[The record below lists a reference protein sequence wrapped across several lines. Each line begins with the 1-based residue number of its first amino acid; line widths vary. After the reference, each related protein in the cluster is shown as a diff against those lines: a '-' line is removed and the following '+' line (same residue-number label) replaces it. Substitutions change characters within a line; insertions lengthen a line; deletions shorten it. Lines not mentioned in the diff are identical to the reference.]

1 MSKSYKKNKMKKVF
15 AILFLSLWS
24 VMGALGQS
32 LTDAQ
37 VLQMAVSEKRSGA
50 SESEIATRLMQKG
63 ATMAQI
69 QRIRGQYAQQ
79 ITQRGMDNTVD
90 NAIGDA
96 QARMRTNNEP

>member
-1 MSKSYKKNKMKKVF
+1 MKKVF